1 MCLVLVFFLF
11 TKGSPVSS
19 TPIWQ
24 KNTFRLESDLEPQ
37 TRERGQTP
45 SFSLRVSWVS
55 KILILSVQA
64 FNFSKRNLY
73 FYDERGWPTLVLK
86 TKEIPIR
93 MTPVDPVVSA
103 FPWCVG
109 NSRVTYFMSFMG
121 KQNAF
126 FKFKSLRCWESQGVS
141 HTNQLISSVQR
152 NSYILRKSSL

>member
-1 MCLVLVFFLF
+1 M
-11 TKGSPVSS
+11 
-19 TPIWQ
+19 
-24 KNTFRLESDLEPQ
+24 
-37 TRERGQTP
+37 
-45 SFSLRVSWVS
+45 
-55 KILILSVQA
+55 QA

-152 NSYILRKSSL
+152 NSYILRKSLYKNTGKWILPCDWAKCFHHTKLIKKTFSQELINSVW